1 MRHGILALVATASL
15 LLGAGCATELD
26 QSFFSKRLV
35 EVDERLDAHGE
46 RIGRVEGRVARLEVT
61 VTEMRDQNV
70 EVRPASVGPN
80 HRVKPWLPPTP
91 ASDAAPEA
99 SRAGVTVILV
109 PFGFDSA
116 DLDGTAE
123 TALASILTELT
134 KRPGAKIELDGAT
147 DAAGTYDYNVRLSQ
161 RRVEAV
167 QRWLTQKGGVARSR
181 ITGSISRGPL
191 TDPVVKDAAKR
202 RVLVKLTSPS

>member
-1 MRHGILALVATASL
+1 MRHWS
-15 LLGAGCATELD
+15 
-26 QSFFSKRLV
+26 
-35 EVDERLDAHGE
+35 
-46 RIGRVEGRVARLEVT
+46 
-61 VTEMRDQNV
+61 
-70 EVRPASVGPN
+70 
-80 HRVKPWLPPTP
+80 
-91 ASDAAPEA
+91 
-99 SRAGVTVILV
+99 

-116 DLDGTAE
+116 DLDASAE

-147 DAAGTYDYNVRLSQ
+147 DSAGTYDYNVRLSR

-191 TDPVVKDAAKR
+191 ADPVVKDAAKR
-202 RVLVKLTSPS
+202 RVLVKFMSPSEK